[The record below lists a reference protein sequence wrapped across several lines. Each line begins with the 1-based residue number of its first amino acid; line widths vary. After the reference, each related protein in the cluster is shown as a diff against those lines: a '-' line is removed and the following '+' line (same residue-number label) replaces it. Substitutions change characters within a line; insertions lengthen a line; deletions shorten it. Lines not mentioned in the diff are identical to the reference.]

1 MYKIKSKKLIGKSI
15 IMRKRSNK
23 LKKKECVW
31 DKYTGCLTFTS
42 SR

>member
-15 IMRKRSNK
+15 ILRQRSDK

-31 DKYTGCLTFTS
+31 DKYKGCLTFAS